1 MYKLLILT
9 ILLTLVVFPGNLPAQ
24 KLRAKSS
31 DGKITSTVPKG
42 RTLSFYLMKG
52 GRLLETGDYL
62 NAISYLQAAI
72 SAPRKGVKPAII
84 NLADTLYKTAFIYQ
98 QAKELKDA
106 GKAEEAVAKY
116 IEINKINPVDPK
128 PLEFILETYDLLS
141 EAAERQNNYLEAVR
155 LYEQWII
162 FAPQNDFPRQ
172 SRLKNLKLAAEAA
185 KNSGDLE
192 KTLELY
198 RKLFLVDPNSKDYEV
213 LIEKIEKEQF
223 ITSALAT
230 LEQPDLNKAI
240 TSLSGALS
248 LYPSETRLQEALRLA
263 QGQREFNLAEGLMK
277 SYKYDEALRVYKNVL
292 KYFPEKKA
300 YIDQK
305 SSEIFLRTGADYQ
318 SDGSLQIKGT
328 ISGIVKIQIAGNQVS
343 YLEGRDN
350 LSSSLRGR
358 FPSRLFDTKII
369 RTEGDVITRIIEPP
383 SINNKY
389 SLTLELIPKKEQFFT
404 LNLDWQLAFNGTV
417 NWRARVNKS
426 TIIRLQTLFVD
437 QNENAKDVT
446 TSYDPLPHEP
456 YTLAITKLQGS
467 EKVLVQVIE
476 RPTVTNNYATVI
488 EIVTNNSQTEEVA
501 LKMDWVLVRFLR
513 NR

>member
-230 LEQPDLNKAI
+230 
-240 TSLSGALS
+240 
-248 LYPSETRLQEALRLA
+248 
-263 QGQREFNLAEGLMK
+263 
-277 SYKYDEALRVYKNVL
+277 
-292 KYFPEKKA
+292 
-300 YIDQK
+300 
-305 SSEIFLRTGADYQ
+305 
-318 SDGSLQIKGT
+318 
-328 ISGIVKIQIAGNQVS
+328 
-343 YLEGRDN
+343 
-350 LSSSLRGR
+350 
-358 FPSRLFDTKII
+358 
-369 RTEGDVITRIIEPP
+369 
-383 SINNKY
+383 
-389 SLTLELIPKKEQFFT
+389 
-404 LNLDWQLAFNGTV
+404 
-417 NWRARVNKS
+417 
-426 TIIRLQTLFVD
+426 
-437 QNENAKDVT
+437 
-446 TSYDPLPHEP
+446 
-456 YTLAITKLQGS
+456 
-467 EKVLVQVIE
+467 
-476 RPTVTNNYATVI
+476 
-488 EIVTNNSQTEEVA
+488 
-501 LKMDWVLVRFLR
+501 
-513 NR
+513 